1 MNLKPRFLLLT
12 AVLFVISAI
21 PVWFAVRMLAE
32 GITEQWAVLY
42 AEKQALYDKHR
53 TLQPILREVAISR
66 QLASSPYI
74 REWAR
79 NPGSSYHTRRA
90 ISEMES
96 YRENFTD
103 HLYFVALLKNG
114 HYYFNNAENEFKG
127 KELRYILNPGAEK
140 DAWFY
145 DQIKQNTDMHLNVSF
160 DQELGVAKLWVN
172 VLIRDGNDIAGITG
186 TGLNLSE
193 VITNITTET
202 PLGVSSLFID
212 QQGAIQLYRNPS
224 LADSH
229 TADGQATKYK
239 TLEQLFPDESDRK
252 NILAAMKELESRKK
266 TVATAFTT
274 IEGRRHLAGVT
285 YLPELAWY
293 EITLLDL
300 DVLIPFSNFFSIL
313 LVYAFILLGALILFY
328 LTLEHLVLK
337 PLGKLDQAMSGVE
350 AGKESVEQLK
360 LLGTGEIRHLISHF
374 TRMAHSVLESKH
386 DLEAK
391 IQERTIAL
399 ERLTKIDPLTE
410 LFNRRGMT
418 ECIEAQ
424 LVRGERELLK
434 MGILWVDVDNFKT
447 LNDQHGHAIG
457 DQALVIV
464 AKIIHATI
472 RPYDVAARWGGDEF
486 LIMVQ
491 PADSDILDM
500 LGKRLLTAI
509 NSNQQLVDRQGATIH
524 LSTSIGGHLSRVGE
538 PLDSILL
545 QGDMA
550 LYAAKA
556 AGRNCY
562 KSSAG

>member
-12 AVLFVISAI
+12 AILFVVSAI

-42 AEKQALYDKHR
+42 AEKQALYDKSR
-53 TLQPILREVAISR
+53 TLQPILREVALSR
-66 QLASSPYI
+66 QMANSPYI

-79 NPGSSYHTRRA
+79 NPGDKSYERRA
-90 ISEMES
+90 IAEMEN
-96 YRENFTD
+96 YRLNFTD
-103 HLYFVALLKNG
+103 RLYFLALLKNG

-127 KELRYILNPGAEK
+127 KELRYILQPGAEK
-140 DAWFY
+140 DSWFY
-145 DQIKQNTDMHLNVSF
+145 DQIKQNRDMHLNVSF
-160 DQELGVAKLWVN
+160 DQELGVAKLWIN
-172 VLIRDGNDIAGITG
+172 VLVRDGNHIVGMAG

-193 VITNITTET
+193 VITNIATET
-202 PLGVSSLFID
+202 PRGVSSLFMD
-212 QQGAIQLYRNPS
+212 QQGAIQLYRNPAFES
-224 LADSH
+224 GRSGKNDA
-229 TADGQATKYK
+229 YK
-239 TLEQLFPDESDRK
+239 ALDQLFERENDRRA
-252 NILAAMKELESRKK
+252 ILAAMKELESQKK
-266 TVATAFTT
+266 TVATAFVS
-274 IEGRRHLAGVT
+274 IDGKHHLAGIT

-313 LVYAFILLGALILFY
+313 LVYGLILLGALILFY
-328 LTLEHLVLK
+328 LTLEHMILK
-337 PLGKLDQAMSGVE
+337 PLGKLDHAMSSVE
-350 AGKESVEQLK
+350 AGNDSVEQIK
-360 LLGTGEIRHLISHF
+360 LPGKGEIRNLIDHF
-374 TRMAHSVLESKH
+374 TRMTQAVLESRH

-391 IQERTIAL
+391 IQERTMAL

-418 ECIEAQ
+418 ERIEAQ
-424 LVRGERELLK
+424 LIRGERELLK
-434 MGILWVDVDNFKT
+434 MGILWIDIDNFKT
-447 LNDQHGHAIG
+447 LNDRHGHAIG
-457 DQALVIV
+457 DQALKIV
-464 AKIIHATI
+464 AEIILAII

-491 PADSDILDM
+491 PADLDV
-500 LGKRLLTAI
+500 LDVLSERLLTAI
-509 NSNQQLVDRQGATIH
+509 NTNQQLVDAQGGVIH
-524 LSTSIGGHLSRVGE
+524 LSASIGGHLSRVGE

-562 KSSAG
+562 KSSAS

>member
-90 ISEMES
+90 IAEMES

-127 KELRYILNPGAEK
+127 KELRYILNPSAEK
-140 DAWFY
+140 DSWFY
-145 DQIKQNTDMHLNVSF
+145 DQIKQNRDMHLNVSF

-252 NILAAMKELESRKK
+252 NILAAMKELS
-266 TVATAFTT
+266 
-274 IEGRRHLAGVT
+274 
-285 YLPELAWY
+285 
-293 EITLLDL
+293 TLY
-300 DVLIPFSNFFSIL
+300 PR
-313 LVYAFILLGALILFY
+313 YG
-328 LTLEHLVLK
+328 
-337 PLGKLDQAMSGVE
+337 
-350 AGKESVEQLK
+350 
-360 LLGTGEIRHLISHF
+360 
-374 TRMAHSVLESKH
+374 
-386 DLEAK
+386 
-391 IQERTIAL
+391 
-399 ERLTKIDPLTE
+399 
-410 LFNRRGMT
+410 
-418 ECIEAQ
+418 
-424 LVRGERELLK
+424 
-434 MGILWVDVDNFKT
+434 
-447 LNDQHGHAIG
+447 
-457 DQALVIV
+457 
-464 AKIIHATI
+464 
-472 RPYDVAARWGGDEF
+472 
-486 LIMVQ
+486 
-491 PADSDILDM
+491 
-500 LGKRLLTAI
+500 
-509 NSNQQLVDRQGATIH
+509 
-524 LSTSIGGHLSRVGE
+524 
-538 PLDSILL
+538 
-545 QGDMA
+545 
-550 LYAAKA
+550 
-556 AGRNCY
+556 
-562 KSSAG
+562 